1 MKPDPSSAALVPRF
15 LRVSS
20 IGLGVSLA
28 ALILGEVIGR
38 TVRGVTAPEIAG
50 RVLGAALRGFGL
62 GGTFVFLLLVAS
74 ALLFK
79 FLARITSHRTGG

>member
-1 MKPDPSSAALVPRF
+1 MKPDPSSAALVPRL

-20 IGLGVSLA
+20 IGLLLSLA
-28 ALILGEVIGR
+28 AVILGELIAR
-38 TVRGVTAPEIAG
+38 YLTGVTASEIAG

-62 GGTFVFLLLVAS
+62 GGAFLFLLLVTA

-79 FLARITSHRTGG
+79 LLARITSRRTGG